1 MNDILIVLVLSLIGI
16 QFGVALTAS
25 VIIHPILVKVE
36 KTVAIEIFKPFFDK
50 THILVLI
57 LSIFITIL
65 ALVYSIFTGNLWWV
79 GVSLLLH
86 LNGPYTLLFMMPINK
101 RLMDK
106 NVDPG
111 SEKTAEDLKKWGK
124 LHLVRTVLNGIIF
137 LAFVILTVYNF

>member
-1 MNDILIVLVLSLIGI
+1 MNDILIVLILSLMGI

-25 VIIHPILVKVE
+25 VIIHPILVMIDKI
-36 KTVAIEIFKPFFDK
+36 VAIEVFKPFFDK

-106 NVDPG
+106 NVDAG
-111 SEKTAEDLKKWGK
+111 SEKTAEDFKKWGE

>member
-1 MNDILIVLVLSLIGI
+1 
-16 QFGVALTAS
+16 
-25 VIIHPILVKVE
+25 
-36 KTVAIEIFKPFFDK
+36 
-50 THILVLI
+50 
-57 LSIFITIL
+57 
-65 ALVYSIFTGNLWWV
+65 
-79 GVSLLLH
+79 VSLLLH

>member
-1 MNDILIVLVLSLIGI
+1 MNDILIVLILSLMGI

-25 VIIHPILVKVE
+25 VIIHPILVMIDKI
-36 KTVAIEIFKPFFDK
+36 VAIEVFKPFFDK

-106 NVDPG
+106 NVDAG
-111 SEKTAEDLKKWGK
+111 SEKTAEDLKKWGE

>member
-1 MNDILIVLVLSLIGI
+1 MNDILIVLILSLMGI

-25 VIIHPILVKVE
+25 VIIHPILVMIDKI
-36 KTVAIEIFKPFFDK
+36 VAIEVFKPFFDK

-57 LSIFITIL
+57 LSIFITML

-106 NVDPG
+106 NVDAG
-111 SEKTAEDLKKWGK
+111 SEKTAEDFKKWGE

-137 LAFVILTVYNF
+137 LAFVILTVYKF

>member
-1 MNDILIVLVLSLIGI
+1 MGI

-25 VIIHPILVKVE
+25 VIIHPILVMIDKI
-36 KTVAIEIFKPFFDK
+36 VAIEVFKPFFDK

-106 NVDPG
+106 NVDAG
-111 SEKTAEDLKKWGK
+111 SEKTAEDFKKWGE

>member
-1 MNDILIVLVLSLIGI
+1 MNDILIVLILSLMGI

-25 VIIHPILVKVE
+25 VIIHPILVMIDKI
-36 KTVAIEIFKPFFDK
+36 VAIEVFKPFFDK

>member
-1 MNDILIVLVLSLIGI
+1 MNDILIVLILSLMGI

-25 VIIHPILVKVE
+25 VIIHPILVMIDKI
-36 KTVAIEIFKPFFDK
+36 VAIEVFKPFFDK

-106 NVDPG
+106 NVDAG
-111 SEKTAEDLKKWGK
+111 SEKTAEDFKKWGE

-137 LAFVILTVYNF
+137 LAFVILTVYKF